1 MFNKNNLIYFLIII
15 FILNTNNIFAKKI
28 KIFDELDRI
37 SPLKKTNEFRAI
49 EKIEN
54 SFHKIFELYEN
65 KVVFISTEKAGKK
78 VSKTNYESSKLKN
91 NLNSN
96 ESSEKEKQN
105 GLGTGFIISKNG
117 YVCTNFHVVE
127 NVDIVKVRVGK
138 FEYNAKVVGVDK
150 ITDLALLKIDNE
162 ANFDP
167 VYFGDSNSIKVGD
180 WAIAIGN
187 PFGFDKTFTV
197 GVVSAVR
204 GDQDGLGD
212 SYIQTDASINQ
223 GNSGGP
229 LINLNGEVVGVNRM
243 IYARQGGGSLGIGFA
258 IPITSVRI
266 VLEQLIQN
274 GRVSW
279 GFIGAQLAN
288 LDRNLMYQLNA
299 INVKGA
305 VVVGILQGGPADV
318 AGLVRGD
325 IILRYGNNLV
335 KDANSLIHLVS
346 NTTPNKEIILNVLRN
361 GVKKN
366 LSIKVIERPFSNK

>member
-1 MFNKNNLIYFLIII
+1 MNIKNYIFYFLTLF
-15 FILNTNNIFAKKI
+15 FILNTKNIFAKNI
-28 KIFDELDRI
+28 KIFEELDRI

-78 VSKTNYESSKLKN
+78 ISKTKFENSNLKS
-91 NLNSN
+91 NLNTN
-96 ESSEKEKQN
+96 KSSENEKLT

-150 ITDLALLKIDNE
+150 ITDLALLKIENE
-162 ANFDP
+162 TNFDP

-229 LINLNGEVVGVNRM
+229 LINLSGEVVGVNRM

-274 GRVSW
+274 GRVTW

-305 VVVGILQGGPADV
+305 VVVGVLQGGPADV

-361 GVKKN
+361 GAKKN
-366 LSIKVIERPFSNK
+366 LSIRVQERPFSNK